1 MNKTDQTLLMA
12 LGDQIQE
19 EVSRAGI
26 EVIGFVLYVKRDDEC
41 GAEFRARMP
50 REDFVKMVR
59 ESVEGE

>member
-1 MNKTDQTLLMA
+1 MKDEDQTLLTA

-26 EVIGFVLYVKRDDEC
+26 EIIGFVLYAQRDDEC